1 VRFEFT
7 AVAELELDEA
17 VTYYNR
23 QRAGLGDEFVAE
35 IWLALERILAHPR
48 AWHQLEDDVRRCQ
61 LNRFPYG
68 LVYTIE
74 GETILVVA
82 VMYLR
87 RNPSYWR
94 DRLKNPQKP

>member
-1 VRFEFT
+1 MRFEFT

-17 VTYYNR
+17 VNYYNQ
-23 QRAGLGDEFVAE
+23 QRAGLGDEFVGE
-35 IWLALERILAHPR
+35 IWLALERILAHPY
-48 AWHQLEDDVRRCQ
+48 AWQQLDDDVRRCR

-74 GETILVVA
+74 DETILVIA
-82 VMYLR
+82 IMYLR

-94 DRLKNPQKP
+94 DRLKDLQ